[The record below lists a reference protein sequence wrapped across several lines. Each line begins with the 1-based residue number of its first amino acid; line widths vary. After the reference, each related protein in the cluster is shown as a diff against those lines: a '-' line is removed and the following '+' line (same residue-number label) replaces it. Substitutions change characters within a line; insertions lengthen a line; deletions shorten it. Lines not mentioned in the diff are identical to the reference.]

1 MVGVRGASGF
11 LLLLLFVLVTSL
23 GNNAVNAQG
32 LSAEE
37 STGKAPNR
45 SQADAGSVQNT
56 TVGGSCLAQWLL
68 LAGAGQK
75 EAQRLSK
82 SSPIVEVG
90 LDERMISRFSHFV
103 LSLLLGFNDELASK
117 LKDCVDRNST
127 CPAVAQVEE
136 AMNWPCGQTG
146 TCLFN
151 RTLQSTTCDCPLGLS
166 GDQCEHDIDECKVTS
181 MNNCGEPSTATC
193 NNTFGSFLCSCR
205 LGYYGNGQ
213 VCKDVDECTVES
225 EPCDQHANCSN
236 SVGYYTCTCDIG
248 YSGDG
253 HSCEDL
259 NECAVDALNTCANST
274 FALCYNIMGSY
285 VCECRPGFTGNGRI
299 CQDVDECNVGSEERI
314 CGEHANCTNTLGSY
328 RCVCDRGYT
337 GDGQRCE
344 EDSCAID
351 SNSPLCREVKQL
363 KRNVESL
370 EKKLGTRDKKVD
382 QLLREMRAM
391 SSVFTTYHVQISEMA
406 RRVRHTETLL
416 SAQTKVITAK
426 TKVLTAKT
434 EVLTA
439 KTDIISADLNNTKD
453 RLSVT
458 ESNCGLVA
466 WKTFRQT
473 TGGSIRASW
482 NVMYNKTRSDT
493 VLRVTYTSAF
503 GSRRTTTWNSFTISI
518 LINNTD
524 CQDPGPIRSGVSSR
538 ATGSSSDYRVPSVSL
553 NVYNIL
559 PGAVSGVC
567 HINTAGPLRITTKLA
582 RNSGRTMYEGY
593 YQYSAHRITSSLHV
607 EEMCHNGIE

>member
-1 MVGVRGASGF
+1 MVGFRGASGF
-11 LLLLLFVLVTSL
+11 LLLLLFVLVNNL

-146 TCLFN
+146 TCRFN
-151 RTLQSTTCDCPLGLS
+151 RTLQSTTCACPLGLS
-166 GDQCEHDIDECKVTS
+166 GEQCEHDIDECKVTS

-274 FALCYNIMGSY
+274 YALCYNIMGSY
-285 VCECRPGFTGNGRI
+285 VCECRPGFTGNGRA

-314 CGEHANCTNTLGSY
+314 CGDHANCSNTLGSY

-363 KRNVESL
+363 KQNVESL

-434 EVLTA
+434 
-439 KTDIISADLNNTKD
+439 DMISADLNRTKG
-453 RLSVT
+453 RLLVT
-458 ESNCGLVA
+458 ESNCGVVA
-466 WKTFRQT
+466 WKSFRQT
-473 TGGSIRASW
+473 TGSSSLPSW

-503 GSRRTTTWNSFTISI
+503 GSQRTSTWNSFTISI
-518 LINNTD
+518 LINNAE
-524 CQDPGPIRSGVSSR
+524 CQDPGPIRSGVTGYASSGADR
-538 ATGSSSDYRVPSVSL
+538 TVTPGS
-553 NVYNIL
+553 I
-559 PGAVSGVC
+559 SGIC
-567 HINTAGPLRITTKLA
+567 NINTAGPLKLSTKFT
-582 RNSGRTMYEGY
+582 RYSSSYYMYDGYSYNSVNRLVAT
-593 YQYSAHRITSSLHV
+593 LHV
-607 EEMCHNGIE
+607 EELCSN